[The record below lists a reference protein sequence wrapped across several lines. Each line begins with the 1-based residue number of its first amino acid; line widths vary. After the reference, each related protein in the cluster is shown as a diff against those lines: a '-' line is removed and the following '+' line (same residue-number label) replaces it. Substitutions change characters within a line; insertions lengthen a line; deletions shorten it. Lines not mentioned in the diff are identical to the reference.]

1 MGFCTVAE
9 TTPLLESI
17 VAAAE
22 ATMERRGDGR
32 PAAALRGQTDLLL
45 EGRRGLKDEGKMMD
59 FERMKEEATAAAAA
73 AAAICELCK
82 IERPNE
88 ANLKGNTPSI
98 ASLTLHRTRSIACI
112 NEP

>member
-82 IERPNE
+82 IEWPNE
-88 ANLKGNTPSI
+88 SLVS
-98 ASLTLHRTRSIACI
+98 ASSYLGLFARCLGRLCPATLF
-112 NEP
+112 